1 MTIKAVVFDFGG
13 VLIDW
18 NREYLYKQLIPDE
31 AERRWFLDNVC
42 KMDWVVQQDGGQSVE
57 EGTAEL
63 VALYPEH
70 EPLIR
75 AFYARWHEMVAGVL
89 EEGVALVDRLDA
101 AGIPLFGLTNWSAET
116 FPYAWERFDVLRRFK
131 EIVVSG
137 RVGLVK
143 PNPQI
148 FTLMRAE
155 IEKHLPGIKPH
166 ELVFIDD
173 NAANAQAATDL
184 GWHGVHHTGAQE
196 TEAKLRALG
205 VPV

>member
-18 NREYLYKQLIPDE
+18 DREYLYRQLIPNE
-31 AERRWFLDNVC
+31 TERRWFLDNVC
-42 KMDWVVQQDGGQSVE
+42 KMDWVVQQDGGQSTE

-70 EPLIR
+70 EALIR

-101 AGIPLFGLTNWSAET
+101 AGVPLFGLTNWSAET
-116 FPYAWERFDVLRRFK
+116 FPYAWERFDVLRRFR

-137 RVGLVK
+137 HVGVIK
-143 PNPQI
+143 PDPQI
-148 FTLMRAE
+148 FALMRAE
-155 IEKHLPGIKPH
+155 IEKHLPGVEPH

-173 NAANAQAATDL
+173 NLKNAQAATAL
-184 GWHGVHHTGAQE
+184 GWHGVHYTGALDTE
-196 TEAKLRALG
+196 TKLRALN
-205 VPV
+205 VPI

>member
-18 NREYLYKQLIPDE
+18 DREYLYRQLIPNE
-31 AERRWFLDNVC
+31 TERRWFLDNVC
-42 KMDWVVQQDGGQSVE
+42 KMDWVVQQDGGQSTE

-70 EPLIR
+70 EALIR

-89 EEGVALVDRLDA
+89 QEGVALVDRLDA
-101 AGIPLFGLTNWSAET
+101 AGVPLFGLTNWSAET
-116 FPYAWERFDVLRRFK
+116 FPYAWERFDVLRRFR

-143 PNPQI
+143 PDPQI
-148 FTLMRAE
+148 FALMRAE
-155 IEKHLPGIKPH
+155 IEKHLPGVEPQ

-173 NAANAQAATDL
+173 NLKNAEAATAL
-184 GWHGVHHTGAQE
+184 GWHGVHYTGALH
-196 TEAKLRALG
+196 TESKLRALNL
-205 VPV
+205 PI

>member
-18 NREYLYKQLIPDE
+18 NREYLYKQLIPDDT
-31 AERRWFLDNVC
+31 ERRWFLDNVC
-42 KMDWVVQQDGGQSVE
+42 KMEWVVQQDGGQTIE
-57 EGTAEL
+57 DGTAEL

-70 EPLIR
+70 EALIR
-75 AFYARWHEMVAGVL
+75 AFYARWPEMVSGVM

-101 AGIPLFGLTNWSAET
+101 AGVPLFGLTNWSAQT
-116 FPYAWERFDVLRRFK
+116 FPYAWERFDVLRKFR

-143 PNPQI
+143 PDPRI
-148 FTLMRAE
+148 FGLMRAE
-155 IEKHLPGIKPH
+155 IERHLPGVQPD

-173 NAANAQAATDL
+173 NLKNAQAATAL
-184 GWHGVHHTGAQE
+184 GWHGVHYTGALE
-196 TEAKLRALG
+196 TETKLRALAL
-205 VPV
+205 PM